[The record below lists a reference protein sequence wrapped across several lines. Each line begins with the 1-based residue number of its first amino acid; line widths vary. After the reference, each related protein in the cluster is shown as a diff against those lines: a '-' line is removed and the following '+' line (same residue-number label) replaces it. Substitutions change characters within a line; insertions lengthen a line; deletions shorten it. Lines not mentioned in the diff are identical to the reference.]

1 MKRFTDVIAGN
12 VPWVITTLLAV
23 GAFGATVKYQ
33 GEKVAVVERC
43 VTVERSRVDNIEKN
57 LIRLEQVQIDIQEIK
72 EDIRDIKR
80 IILRPAITLNT
91 LNTLNTA
98 NTLSETGRNDI
109 AKNKQI

>member
-12 VPWVITTLLAV
+12 LPWIITTLLAA

-33 GEKVAVVERC
+33 GEKVAVVEHSI
-43 VTVERSRVDNIEKN
+43 TVERTRVDNIEKN
-57 LIRLEQVQIDIQEIK
+57 LIRLEQVQVDIKEIK

-80 IILRPAITLNT
+80 IILKPAITLNT
-91 LNTLNTA
+91 VNTLN
-98 NTLSETGRNDI
+98 ETGRHDVAKDV